1 MVDSAQYSKGS
12 AANGVLNPDLYTIM
26 AKTDSN
32 AVVLNNVSES
42 QTQLQTNL
50 QNSIY
55 TLKNV
60 NQEEAAIMALMAV
73 NNLNASY
80 ACLQEVM
87 SVSLLN
93 YL

>member
-12 AANGVLNPDLYTIM
+12 SSNGKINPDLYTIM

-32 AVVLNNVSES
+32 SIVLNDVSTS
-42 QTQLQTNL
+42 QTQLKTNL

-60 NQEEAAIMALMAV
+60 DQSEAAIMALMAA

>member
-1 MVDSAQYSKGS
+1 MLA
-12 AANGVLNPDLYTIM
+12 
-26 AKTDSN
+26 